1 MNVILL
7 KALIALL
14 PAWMLF
20 CGSAV
25 LFLRA
30 RTLPFL
36 LQLLGTGGLI
46 IVVLTHISEALGLF
60 PWMRWGLEDSIGH
73 YLDFGSA
80 VLGLTAFPSGYLI
93 SALTGRHG

>member
-14 PAWMLF
+14 PACMLF
-20 CGSAV
+20 CGSTV

-80 VLGLTAFPSGYLI
+80 VLGLTAFPIGYLI